1 MQPGLNSLNKSLRD
15 EVELFKRSITL
26 HLVVIIK
33 ELPSRLQ
40 LIRPNPLQS
49 PLPLSSSYIESLNFC
64 SSSLIT
70 CPPAPGSLLSYTPV
84 FSRLSLAFS
93 CLLCFLLNHF
103 LFSSQSFAIL
113 LHFPI
118 LSASLP
124 SPPSPSSLSQYPHGH
139 ATNHITI

>member
-1 MQPGLNSLNKSLRD
+1 M
-15 EVELFKRSITL
+15 
-26 HLVVIIK
+26 VIIK

-49 PLPLSSSYIESLNFC
+49 PLPLPSSHIESLNFC

-70 CPPAPGSLLSYTPV
+70 CPPVPGSLLSYSPV

-103 LFSSQSFAIL
+103 LFSSQSFVIFLVLFCAFSDLIS
-113 LHFPI
+113 FPPI
-118 LSASLP
+118 
-124 SPPSPSSLSQYPHGH
+124 SSLSLFPVSV
-139 ATNHITI
+139 ATWSCDKPQHNLAV